1 MRPACEIREA
11 LRGAAERLVQ
21 QCGNQASPGLTYLD
35 LAPAAGVGYEAARRT
50 VWNMAKAGEL
60 LPVGTKAVPGIKR
73 PLTAFVPVAVQPRA
87 KRRITDPSQA
97 LASAMRGFVGAF

>member
-21 QCGNQASPGLTYLD
+21 QCGTQAHTGLTYLD
-35 LAPAAGVGYEAARRT
+35 LAPAAGVGFEAARRT
-50 VWNMAKAGEL
+50 VWNMARAGEL
-60 LPVGTKAVPGIKR
+60 MPVGTKAVPGIKR
-73 PLTAFVPVAVQPRA
+73 PLTAFVPVAAQPRA

-97 LASAMRGFVGAF
+97 LASAMRGFVAAY